1 MARTGTRRPVLG
13 VVVGTRRIRDRA
25 FLIADG
31 VPMWGRGFPP
41 TGFGVPAAVPL
52 IIPSLLIGEARQA
65 GGVIR
70 NLLGAAGVRRRDG
83 HDGATGLAKCAEITA
98 PEQMPA
104 GLLRTSLRF
113 LTWCCVA
120 ILAFLSLLPAQ
131 EMVRTGFPGQLEHF
145 VAYAGSAAIAMSGY
159 GLNRK
164 APWVI
169 GYFWLCAGILEYL
182 QHFSPGRH
190 PAVEDFAASAL
201 GALCGGVAVLLLWRC
216 RSAIPGWRNAA

>member
-25 FLIADG
+25 FLITDG

-83 HDGATGLAKCAEITA
+83 HDGATGLTKCAEITA

-104 GLLRTSLRF
+104 GILRTSLRF
-113 LTWCCVA
+113 LTWCCA
-120 ILAFLSLLPAQ
+120 ALLGFLSLLPAQ
-131 EMVRTGFPGQLEHF
+131 DLMRTGFPGEFEHF
-145 VAYAGSAAIAMSGY
+145 AAYAGSATIAIAGY
-159 GLNRK
+159 GFDRSRFLI
-164 APWVI
+164 I
-169 GYFWLCAGILEYL
+169 GSFWLYAGILEYL

-190 PAVEDFAASAL
+190 PAFLDFSASAL
-201 GALCGGVAVLLLWRC
+201 GALSGGVAIILLWR
-216 RSAIPGWRNAA
+216 RLSVLAR